1 MKKVL
6 SVLLAVLVGCSAPIE
21 PVETKDMVAEGYEI
35 KEESRFIE
43 TTMLEAV
50 DILENGT
57 GVIYYGYPDCAWCKK
72 AVPELNT
79 AAKQENAYIY
89 YVNVQSPFEAE
100 EYNKTR
106 ELTAEFQEDAD
117 KYYVPF
123 VVAVKDGKVI
133 DGHVSLIPGYNAS
146 DEFTEELK
154 QELREIYKDLIDKT
168 K

>member
-35 KEESRFIE
+35 KEESRFVE

-57 GVIYYGYPDCAWCKK
+57 GVIYYGYPDCPWCEK

-79 AAKQENAYIY
+79 TATQEDVYIY
-89 YVNVQSPFEAE
+89 YVNVKLPFEPE

-106 ELTAEFQEDAD
+106 ELTGKFQEDTD

-123 VVAVKDGKVI
+123 VVAAKDGEVV
-133 DGHVSLIPGYNAS
+133 DGHLLLVDGYS
-146 DEFTEELK
+146 PSKEMTKEQK
-154 QELREIYKDLIDKT
+154 QELRDIYKDLINKT